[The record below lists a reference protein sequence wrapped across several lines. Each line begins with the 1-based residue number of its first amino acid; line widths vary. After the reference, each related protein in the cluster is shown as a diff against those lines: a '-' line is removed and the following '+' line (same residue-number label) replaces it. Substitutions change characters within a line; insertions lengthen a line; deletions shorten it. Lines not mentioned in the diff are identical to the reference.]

1 MLRKTLRT
9 IDMRKLITLLLTLL
23 LTLSL
28 CACDAGKANKD
39 DTSLPATGS
48 DLTNEE
54 ILAILAEM
62 EAKEA
67 ANQ

>member
-1 MLRKTLRT
+1 MKKLLT
-9 IDMRKLITLLLTLL
+9 ILLTLL
-23 LTLSL
+23 LALSL
-28 CACDAGKANKD
+28 CACNSGKANKD
-39 DTSLPATGS
+39 DTKYPATGS

-54 ILAILAEM
+54 ILKILAEM